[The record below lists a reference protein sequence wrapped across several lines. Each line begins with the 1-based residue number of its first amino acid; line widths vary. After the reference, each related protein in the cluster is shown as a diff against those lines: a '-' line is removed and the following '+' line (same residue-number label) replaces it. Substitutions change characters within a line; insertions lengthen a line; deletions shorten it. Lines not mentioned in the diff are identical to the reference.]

1 MNSSS
6 ENFDSVFNSLESFE
20 NMNAPLTENFS
31 WIKPVARPTYCDGVY
46 CGIPQEKAFA
56 KYENR
61 NFTSVTSDYGF
72 NQPDYNQKSYMKFK
86 SGESKL
92 QNFHIPIDKNRGYTT
107 TESPSGFSDLER
119 IKGLYRDVTAGS
131 TKTGTISSKG
141 LSSPATEYS
150 DFRKSTNKPSSRVT
164 VSSPKTV
171 SSSKIVSSPKTVST
185 KQSVASSIVKSI
197 YFPKTSSVA
206 KTSSAPKTTS
216 VSAPKTTSSAPKT
229 TSVSVPKTTSSAPKT
244 TSSAPKTTS
253 SAPKTTSSAP
263 KTTSSAP
270 VTTSSAPKTSSS
282 KVSSSPKASSV
293 SAVTTSSSPKLSSAV
308 STKSSKK

>member
-31 WIKPVARPTYCDGVY
+31 WIKPVARPTYGDGVY

-107 TESPSGFSDLER
+107 TESPSGFSDLEP

-141 LSSPATEYS
+141 LSSPASEYS

-197 YFPKTSSVA
+197 YFPKTSSV
-206 KTSSAPKTTS
+206 
-216 VSAPKTTSSAPKT
+216 SAPKTTSSAPKT
-229 TSVSVPKTTSSAPKT
+229 TSSAPTASVSVPKTTSSAPKT
-244 TSSAPKTTS
+244 TSSAPTAS
-253 SAPKTTSSAP
+253 VSAPKTTSSAP
-263 KTTSSAP
+263 KTSSVSP
-270 VTTSSAPKTSSS
+270 VTTSSAPKTASS

-293 SAVTTSSSPKLSSAV
+293 SAVTTSSAPQTSSSKLSSTV